1 MLVDQR
7 VSPKLRS
14 GSSTVPLVSP
24 SGFRAIHRAS
34 GRMTLSQC
42 TARRPWSASDNLR
55 WDTEHKKNSI
65 FQENHGKTMQN
76 HWKTIGGKTYRKTM
90 RQLCKI
96 CPWTMNSPTIHSR
109 TCESPAIVPPSSR
122 RSRCTSRAQERAG
135 IAQVLDASLGSSS
148 CPVTW
153 RFQLCFTMVYSMFYS
168 VTSWWQNWYL
178 RNHELNA
185 SSPNKL
191 NKIGKATVFVSI
203 SFRSEDL
210 FELGHRVLKPQH
222 FSMILYIKV

>member
-1 MLVDQR
+1 MIFHSYVS
-7 VSPKLRS
+7 SPKGIPQSLDL
-14 GSSTVPLVSP
+14 GHL
-24 SGFRAIHRAS
+24 
-34 GRMTLSQC
+34 LS
-42 TARRPWSASDNLR
+42 RWSAPAASARSTGLQGGWRFHSALLANHEAPVI
-55 WDTEHKKNSI
+55 TCAEIQNIKNSI

-96 CPWTMNSPTIHSR
+96 CPWIMNSPTIHSR

-135 IAQVLDASLGSSS
+135 ITQVLDASLGSSS

-191 NKIGKATVFVSI
+191 IKIGKAAVIVSI
-203 SFRSEDL
+203 F
-210 FELGHRVLKPQH
+210 
-222 FSMILYIKV
+222 